1 MVSTS
6 ASSGDRVQ
14 SWLVVVVASVG
25 VARLAL
31 AAGAD
36 LEPVAQIFAGPDDAF
51 YYFQI
56 AWNLSRGLGSTFD
69 GIHPTSGY
77 QPLWCALLTVLAW
90 LSPSREALVHV
101 AAWAAAALHVGAGL
115 VLAHASRRVLAR
127 PLPALLLILWLWHP
141 GIQHFVVLEAPLNTF
156 LLACFVAST
165 HGSLVRAAGGASG
178 AWWRPGLV
186 LAALAM
192 ARLDNVALAPAFG
205 LLPLIASRK
214 RFGERVG
221 DALALAAPVLIT
233 LAVYAALNQHFIGA
247 PLPVS
252 GTIKAR
258 WQANAF
264 RLAAQEMWEGS
275 LVHMPLNAKTV
286 GGVAKLF
293 VDMTKLSFVRGVAVL
308 GGSWLPKASEP
319 AGAAAMAFTA
329 IWIGWAA
336 LVALRPR
343 LVAADPDGGRV
354 LRAWIAGTALHFAG
368 MVYMVGTFPR
378 TWHWVVEGVLLL
390 FLVPT
395 AVAALGAALG
405 SLVAGP
411 VAARIGVAAAGW
423 VAALLFGIAAAP
435 ELRATQARFVHGH
448 DVRHPE
454 LDAARW
460 WRGVLPAGTRIGSW
474 NAGHL
479 GYFTDYQIVN
489 LDGLVNTPDYQPR
502 IDRDG
507 YLAYF
512 DAEGIRYLLESNDEV
527 NFRQLLTHGRVI
539 AEHAEKTGTR
549 LLLLE
554 LEPYVPGTR

>member
-1 MVSTS
+1 MV
-6 ASSGDRVQ
+6 A
-14 SWLVVVVASVG
+14 VVLVG

-36 LEPVAQIFAGPDDAF
+36 LEPVALVFDGPDDAY

-69 GIHPTSGY
+69 GVHPTSGY
-77 QPLWCALLTVLAW
+77 QPLWCVLLTVLAR
-90 LSPSREALVHV
+90 LSPSREALLHA
-101 AAWAAAALHVGAGL
+101 AAWAAAALHVGAGV
-115 VLAHASRRVLAR
+115 VLAQTSRRFLAR
-127 PLPALLLILWLWHP
+127 PLPALFLILWLWHP
-141 GIQHFVVLEAPLNTF
+141 GIQHLVVLEAPLNTF
-156 LLACFVAST
+156 LLACFVASAHAALT
-165 HGSLVRAAGGASG
+165 RAGGERAA
-178 AWWRPGLV
+178 AWWKPGLW

-205 LLPLIASRK
+205 LLPLVASRK
-214 RFGERVG
+214 RLVDRLG
-221 DALALAAPVLIT
+221 DALALAAPVVVT
-233 LAVYAALNQHFIGA
+233 LGIYAALNQHFIGA

-264 RLAAQEMWEGS
+264 RMAAEEMWEGS
-275 LVHMPLNAKTV
+275 LMNMPLSAKTV

-293 VDMTKLSFVRGVAVL
+293 VDMTRLSFVRGVAVL
-308 GGSWLPKASEP
+308 GGAWLPHASEP
-319 AGAAAMAFTA
+319 AGAREMTFTA
-329 IWIGWAA
+329 VWIAWA
-336 LVALRPR
+336 LVVAIRPR
-343 LVAADPDGGRV
+343 LVAAGEDGARL
-354 LRAWIAGTALHFAG
+354 LRAWIGGTALHFAG

-395 AVAALGAALG
+395 AVAWLGGALGAL
-405 SLVAGP
+405 AGERGMR
-411 VAARIGVAAAGW
+411 AGVAAA
-423 VAALLFGIAAAP
+423 ATAAAVALGVGAIP
-435 ELRATQARFVHGH
+435 EMRATLARFVHGH
-448 DVRHPE
+448 DVLHPE
-454 LDAARW
+454 IDAARW
-460 WRGVLPAGTRIGSW
+460 WRGVLPDGTRVGSW

-489 LDGLVNTPDYQPR
+489 LDGLVNTPDYQAR

-512 DAEGIRYLLESNDEV
+512 DAEGLRYLLESKDDV
-527 NFRQLLTHGRVI
+527 NFREILAHGRVI
-539 AEHAEKTGTR
+539 AEHAEKNGTR

-554 LEPYVPGTR
+554 LEPYVPATR